1 MEKTTSG
8 FQGDLNIALEE
19 KIVSSLVN
27 DQLPCPVAFKI
38 DRELKVSPREIGKTT
53 DKLGVR
59 IVNCQLGCFQV
70 EKATHQDLNGID
82 IKKMLLEEIEAFLVN
97 PYSKYRGNIP
107 CTAALE
113 IARRLKVTPKE
124 VGDAATKQ
132 KIKISNCQLGCFP

>member
-27 DQLPCPVAFKI
+27 DQLPCPAAFKI
-38 DRELKVSPREIGKTT
+38 DRELKVSPQEVGKTA
-53 DKLGVR
+53 DRLGIR

-82 IKKMLLEEIEAFLVN
+82 IKKMLLEEVETSLVN
-97 PYSKYRGNIP
+97 SNLP
-107 CTAALE
+107 CTVALE
-113 IARRLKVTPKE
+113 VAKKLKVAPKE
-124 VGDAATKQ
+124 VGDTATKQ
-132 KIKISNCQLGCFP
+132 KIKISSCQLGCFR